1 MIQNPLV
8 RQNILSSRRICY
20 CKCSKTWKHNACLFW
35 REEFMT
41 STFNLFGANKAD
53 QNDID
58 FYSSSVSESLG
69 FSS

>member
-1 MIQNPLV
+1 
-8 RQNILSSRRICY
+8 
-20 CKCSKTWKHNACLFW
+20 
-35 REEFMT
+35 MT